1 MIYVI
6 MTLYFKSKNGI
17 IWNNVHSCPE
27 KRRNIII
34 INKILIGSMNTIITK
49 FIIFQL
55 CIWVPIIAGAYFSDK
70 KYINVQALSQRLITI
85 NLISLES
92 FIVLWTIWGLKLTS
106 DCIVLPI
113 AGFVEVGIGLV
124 AGIIAGALVQFK
136 GIQKHTFIISS
147 SLANH
152 GFTMGGFLCYL
163 FLGEKGLALSFI
175 FIIYFMPYVIIVIF
189 SYARYVGNRTPFSLK
204 RYILTPQNMPLYAVF
219 AALLLHYFDV
229 KRPLINIPLDVMLAI
244 SLAIY
249 YFSMGIY
256 FKFKHIKVFW
266 KAHISLAVIKFIIVP
281 MFMFFL
287 LLLPQLSQ
295 DIKTVVQLQ
304 AFMPAAIYSVITSI
318 LFNLDKEMATSMF
331 VVNTVVFS
339 GIIMPVL
346 IAIF

>member
-1 MIYVI
+1 MD
-6 MTLYFKSKNGI
+6 S
-17 IWNNVHSCPE
+17 
-27 KRRNIII
+27 
-34 INKILIGSMNTIITK
+34 IITK

-55 CIWVPIIAGAYFSDK
+55 CIWVPIIAGAYFSEK
-70 KYINVQALSQRLITI
+70 KYIDVQALSQRLITI

-92 FIVLWTIWGLKLTS
+92 FIVLWAIWGLELTS
-106 DCIVLPI
+106 DCIALPI
-113 AGFVEVGIGLV
+113 AGLVEVGIGLA
-124 AGIIAGALVQFK
+124 AGILASAFAQFK

-175 FIIYFMPYVIIVIF
+175 FIIYFMPYVVMVIF
-189 SYARYVGNRTPFSLK
+189 SYARYVGSRAPFSLK
-204 RYILTPQNMPLYAVF
+204 RYIFTPQNMPLYAVF
-219 AALLLHYFDV
+219 AALLLHSFDI
-229 KRPLINIPLDVMLAI
+229 KRPLINVPLDVMLAI
-244 SLAIY
+244 SLTIY

-256 FKFKHIKVFW
+256 FQFKHIKGFW
-266 KAHISLAVIKFIIVP
+266 KAHISLAIIKFIIVP
-281 MFMFFL
+281 MFMFLL

-339 GIIMPVL
+339 GVIMPVL